1 MSSKFPDISPYGLA
15 TIKEVPEPEPESR
28 QELSYKPNP
37 VKSKKI
43 KKSKKVND
51 IKILNFF
58 NKIIQKQIN
67 RLIKLQLKLSDC

>member
-1 MSSKFPDISPYGLA
+1 MSGKFPDISPYGLA
-15 TIKEVPEPEPESR
+15 TIKEVPEPEPEPR
-28 QELSYKPNP
+28 QELNYKPNP

-51 IKILNFF
+51 IKMLKLY

-67 RLIKLQLKLSDC
+67 KLIKLQLKLSDC

>member
-15 TIKEVPEPEPESR
+15 TIKEVPEPESR
-28 QELSYKPNP
+28 QELNYKSNP

-51 IKILNFF
+51 IKMLKLY

-67 RLIKLQLKLSDC
+67 RLIKLQLKLLDC